1 LTKIYKRKSKRR
13 KVKRRNWKS
22 IKEQYA
28 FKFPQLMGR
37 VLLLV
42 LALLIVVCI
51 DIGATMLTHH
61 STSSPPSTRTPQQ
74 NTIHYD
80 DIEETAVAGSVKVNV
95 TLAEYTI
102 GSSKTAFRAGTTY
115 YFVVAN
121 RGQDVHEFLI
131 IPEKPDGSELS
142 PDLQYKD
149 KLIEIEQIAPGT
161 TMRINY
167 TFSPSAAGR
176 YEIACQMRGHYQA
189 GMKLP
194 IRVTR

>member
-1 LTKIYKRKSKRR
+1 
-13 KVKRRNWKS
+13 
-22 IKEQYA
+22 
-28 FKFPQLMGR
+28 
-37 VLLLV
+37 
-42 LALLIVVCI
+42 
-51 DIGATMLTHH
+51 
-61 STSSPPSTRTPQQ
+61 
-74 NTIHYD
+74 
-80 DIEETAVAGSVKVNV
+80 
-95 TLAEYTI
+95 
-102 GSSKTAFRAGTTY
+102 
-115 YFVVAN
+115 
-121 RGQDVHEFLI
+121 LI

-167 TFSPSAAGR
+167 TFSPSVAGR

>member
-1 LTKIYKRKSKRR
+1 
-13 KVKRRNWKS
+13 
-22 IKEQYA
+22 
-28 FKFPQLMGR
+28 MGR
-37 VLLLV
+37 VLLLI

-51 DIGATMLTHH
+51 DIAATMSTHH
-61 STSSPPSTRTPQQ
+61 STSSTPSIRTPQQ

-80 DIEETAVAGSVKVNV
+80 DIQETAVAGSVKVNV

-102 GSSKTAFRAGTTY
+102 GSSKTVFRAGMTY

-167 TFSPSAAGR
+167 TFSPSSAGR

-189 GMKLP
+189 GMKLA